1 MYNPSPRYPLVLA
14 LAFALLLPGQTMAS
28 LFQDPTQPSVAL
40 DRMELSYASANAEIY
55 VKGPNGAPIDKP
67 VTVVLLRTG
76 GQLYAKDVTKAGFV
90 KFERVPYSEFTAQ
103 IIEPGYQPVTK
114 HFEVDGPGAV
124 TVTLNLEPLE
134 AEAAAASIG
143 FYALSPKVQK
153 DAAKALEA
161 LRANKPSGALNHL
174 QAAQRGAPN
183 SAEIEYLFGVYAS
196 QVNDPV
202 GAKSHWMKTLQLNP
216 NHLSALLAVGQNL
229 LHENR
234 SAEALT
240 YLRRAADTSPT
251 AWRAHALLAEA
262 LVLQHQDADAVK
274 EARRAQE
281 LGHEQAAV
289 VQPVLARALADTGE
303 REEAVRVLQGYV
315 QTHPTDTAAS
325 KNLEILKNPD
335 VKITPSDAAAEASEM
350 SALSKEAAS
359 LPLSANWLPP
369 DVDESVPP
377 VVAGKSC
384 DLDDVVSK
392 AGKRITELI
401 SDVDRY
407 AATETLTHESIDK
420 NGIASAPEKRKFNY
434 VASIQ
439 EVRHGYLIVQE
450 YRSAPGGGPAEFPGG
465 VATNGLPALVLIFHP
480 YNAPDFAMTCE
491 GLARLSDGLAWQIH
505 FRQRPD
511 KPNVIK
517 TYRVGADSP
526 SHPVALKGRA
536 WISADTF
543 QIMRLEADL
552 VAPMKEIRLLED
564 RADIEYGPVHFAK
577 GNVNMW
583 LPKRADVYYDWR
595 GRRIHRR
602 HSFGDYMLFAVDD
615 KQKISAPKVDEAPAD
630 TSPGEPPKQKP

>member
-1 MYNPSPRYPLVLA
+1 
-14 LAFALLLPGQTMAS
+14 
-28 LFQDPTQPSVAL
+28 
-40 DRMELSYASANAEIY
+40 MELSYASANAEIY

-143 FYALSPKVQK
+143 FYSLSPKVQK

-615 KQKISAPKVDEAPAD
+615 KQKISAPKVDEARAD

>member
-1 MYNPSPRYPLVLA
+1 MHNPSPRYPLVLA
-14 LAFALLLPGQTMAS
+14 LALAFLLPGRAMAR
-28 LFQDPTQPSVAL
+28 FPQDPTQPSVAL

-67 VTVVLLRTG
+67 VTVILLRTG

-114 HFEVDGPGAV
+114 QFEVDGPGAV

-134 AEAAAASIG
+134 AEAAAASVG

-161 LRANKPSGALNHL
+161 LRANKPNGALNHL

-216 NHLSALLAVGQNL
+216 NHLSALLAVGQDF
-229 LHENR
+229 LHENKA
-234 SAEALT
+234 AEALT
-240 YLRRAADTSPT
+240 YLKRATDTSPT

-262 LVLQHQDADAVK
+262 LVLQHEDAAAVK
-274 EARRAQE
+274 ESRRAQE
-281 LGHEQAAV
+281 LGHEQAGV

-303 REEAVRVLQGYV
+303 REEAMRVLEGYV
-315 QTHPTDTAAS
+315 QTHPADTAAS
-325 KNLEILKNPD
+325 KDLEILKNPNM
-335 VKITPSDAAAEASEM
+335 KIAPAEAGEM
-350 SALSKEAAS
+350 SALTKEAAS

-439 EVRHGYLIVQE
+439 EVRHGFLNVEE
-450 YRSAPGGGPAEFPGG
+450 YRSTTAGGPAEFPGG

-480 YNAPDFAMTCE
+480 YNASDFAMTCE

-517 TYRVGADSP
+517 RYRIGADGP
-526 SHPVALKGRA
+526 SYPVALKGRA

-543 QIMRLEADL
+543 QILRLEADL
-552 VAPMKEIRLLED
+552 VAPVKEIRLLED

-615 KQKISAPKVDEAPAD
+615 KQKISAPKVDEAPSD
-630 TSPGEPPKQKP
+630 TSPGETPKQKP